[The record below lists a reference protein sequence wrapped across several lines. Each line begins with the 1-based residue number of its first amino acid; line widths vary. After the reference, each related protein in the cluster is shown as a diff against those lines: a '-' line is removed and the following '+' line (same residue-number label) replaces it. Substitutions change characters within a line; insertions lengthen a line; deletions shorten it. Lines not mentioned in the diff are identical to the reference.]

1 MFLSRSGFHLV
12 VYSDYQQMVA
22 TELTIII
29 VGSADIIGVS
39 KTATNISKVD
49 IV

>member
-1 MFLSRSGFHLV
+1 MYDGVYFV
-12 VYSDYQQMVA
+12 VFNIYQQMVV
-22 TELTIII
+22 TGLTIIL

-39 KTATNISKVD
+39 KTVSNISKVD

>member
-1 MFLSRSGFHLV
+1 MV
-12 VYSDYQQMVA
+12 VFTDYQQMVA
-22 TELTIII
+22 TELAIIL

-39 KTATNISKVD
+39 KTASNISKVD